1 MRGPSSR
8 QTASANSL
16 TASFP
21 SLSVTCR
28 PKKPR
33 EPASSPRAGVISGA
47 RPLSTSTTPPS
58 GTPRSSR
65 AADSAGPVDR
75 WSCDENWRVQTIT
88 SILASH
94 RGCVHHFRIAHTRFR
109 GRKSLVD
116 GWLRILA
123 RKSVQEIVLHFP
135 DPSPFNERE
144 IPASLLACE
153 SLTTLHLMNCLLRRI
168 HVRSRSL
175 RTLRVGS
182 SQLFIDDA
190 PNLERLLGY
199 LFAYG
204 GWLKVASTPKLEIL
218 DYLTTQIDR
227 LDLGNN
233 VFKIS
238 LDRTEVSLSTLVH
251 SLKTFAIEVNFH
263 CCEQTKMLAGLLRC
277 LPRLETLQIVCGFA
291 NSANHEVSDYWES
304 LDPIDC
310 VDLQLKTVTF
320 EMYGGLVGEL
330 NFARFL
336 VTKARVL
343 KVMKFESRTGCSK
356 RWVRKQEK
364 FLRLQGRAS
373 LDAQITFTKITS
385 RNDGTSGRWKRRI
398 LKLMGVCFGATLKSL
413 GQLKNLPR
421 KGKRWREKSRGV
433 ELPEGQERRG

>member
-1 MRGPSSR
+1 MAEEEEIVTKKRRTDAGPSSR

-153 SLTTLHLMNCLLRRI
+153 SLTTLHLMNCLFPYTTRASLNLTNLRD
-168 HVRSRSL
+168 L
-175 RTLRVGS
+175 
-182 SQLFIDDA
+182 
-190 PNLERLLGY
+190 
-199 LFAYG
+199 
-204 GWLKVASTPKLEIL
+204 IL
-218 DYLTTQIDR
+218 DDVEATEDA
-227 LDLGNN
+227 
-233 VFKIS
+233 IS

-364 FLRLQGRAS
+364 F
-373 LDAQITFTKITS
+373 
-385 RNDGTSGRWKRRI
+385 
-398 LKLMGVCFGATLKSL
+398 
-413 GQLKNLPR
+413 
-421 KGKRWREKSRGV
+421 
-433 ELPEGQERRG
+433 